1 MESASTRVNE
11 TTIFIYRLRKESNNS
26 MREREREKS
35 IYIYIYHCE
44 IFDVFE
50 KKEREGKRNKG
61 SQTNRLFS

>member
-26 MREREREKS
+26 MREREREE
-35 IYIYIYHCE
+35 YIYIYHCE